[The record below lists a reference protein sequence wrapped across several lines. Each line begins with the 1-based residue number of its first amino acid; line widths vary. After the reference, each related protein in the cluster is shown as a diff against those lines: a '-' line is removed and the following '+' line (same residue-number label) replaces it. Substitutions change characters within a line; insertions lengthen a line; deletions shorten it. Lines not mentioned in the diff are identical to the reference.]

1 MKELKELMKEGTEY
15 ERDELVRKAKKYLD
29 ETDWIISKISE
40 AKLLGEEPGKLLEK
54 YKAELKERENC
65 RERINEL
72 GL

>member
-15 ERDELVRKAKKYLD
+15 EREERVRKAKRYLD

-54 YKAELKERENC
+54 YKTELEERQKC
-65 RERINEL
+65 REEINS
-72 GL
+72 